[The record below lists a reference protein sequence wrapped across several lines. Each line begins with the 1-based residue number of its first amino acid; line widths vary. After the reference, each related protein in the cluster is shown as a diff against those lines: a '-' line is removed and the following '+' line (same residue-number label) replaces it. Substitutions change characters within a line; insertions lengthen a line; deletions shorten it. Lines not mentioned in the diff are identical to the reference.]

1 VQIKKSVL
9 FFIKSLHISIYCYTF
24 VPSIIKTNKDMNTKY
39 MVLVGS
45 SYICEL
51 IITEEI
57 ARMCYHCGICDNEV
71 KIAKDIPLIK
81 EQLDTIDEDLM
92 RKVIGEI
99 LGEETANAMD
109 IEDLK
114 EWIVF
119 EASALL
125 IDGDFNEYND

>member
-1 VQIKKSVL
+1 
-9 FFIKSLHISIYCYTF
+9 
-24 VPSIIKTNKDMNTKY
+24 

-57 ARMCYHCGICDNEV
+57 ARMCYHCGNCDNEV
-71 KIAKDIPLIK
+71 KIAKDYPLIK
-81 EQLDTIDEDLM
+81 EQFDNIDEDLM
-92 RKVIGEI
+92 RKVVGEI
-99 LGEETANAMD
+99 LGEEIANVMD
-109 IEDLK
+109 VEDLK

-125 IDGDFNEYND
+125 IDGDCNEYYD

>member
-1 VQIKKSVL
+1 M
-9 FFIKSLHISIYCYTF
+9 
-24 VPSIIKTNKDMNTKY
+24 DTKY

-57 ARMCYHCGICDNEV
+57 ARMCYHCGNCDNEV
-71 KIAKDIPLIK
+71 KIAKEIPLIK

-92 RKVIGEI
+92 RKVVGDI
-99 LGEETANAMD
+99 LGEETANVMD

>member
-1 VQIKKSVL
+1 MEKK
-9 FFIKSLHISIYCYTF
+9 FIVS
-24 VPSIIKTNKDMNTKY
+24 
-39 MVLVGS
+39 VGS

-57 ARMCYHCGICDNEV
+57 ARMCYHCGNCDNEV
-71 KIAKDIPLIK
+71 KIAKEIPLIK

-92 RKVIGEI
+92 RKVVGEI
-99 LGEETANAMD
+99 LGEETANVMH

-119 EASALL
+119 EASALF

>member
-1 VQIKKSVL
+1 MEKK
-9 FFIKSLHISIYCYTF
+9 FIVF
-24 VPSIIKTNKDMNTKY
+24 
-39 MVLVGS
+39 VGS
-45 SYICEL
+45 SYIVEL

-57 ARMCYHCGICDNEV
+57 ARMCYHCGNCDNEV
-71 KIAKDIPLIK
+71 KIAKEIPLIK
-81 EQLDTIDEDLM
+81 EQLNNIDEDLM
-92 RKVIGEI
+92 RKVVGEI
-99 LGEETANAMD
+99 LGEETANVMD